1 MSTLAPPKNLTRNVL
16 IGMGL
21 GVLIASVF
29 FYTHHIYEVIG
40 PGGLSIQAGW
50 TSQSFFGGIEKYL
63 FNLGGQI
70 FKNLL
75 MLVVVPLV
83 FFSLVS
89 GISSLTNMVKLGSIA
104 TKTIGLYLFTTGIAV
119 SIALLFGWIFNL
131 SGYDGD
137 YGSFEPATAD
147 PSLYGTVLRIFPNNI
162 FGAFVENNMLG
173 IVFISILFGIALN
186 LTDDLTN
193 GLSKTF
199 ERFNLVFLKIVL
211 LIMSFAP
218 IGVFCLMGSYVMA
231 KGLNIFGDLAQYV
244 ILLIFVL
251 AFHLAFTY
259 SLILKIFANLNPLIF
274 FKKMRNVALFAFST
288 SSSAATIPVTLKTV
302 TDDLGVKKDVS
313 SFVIPVGATINMD
326 GTAIMQGLATMFI
339 ASTVGV
345 DLTFIQ
351 YMQIVLLAIVTSIG
365 TAAVP
370 SAGTVT
376 LALILGSLG
385 LPLDAIGLILAVD
398 RILDMMRT
406 AVNVCGDAAVSCI
419 VAKSENELD
428 EQIFNK

>member
-1 MSTLAPPKNLTRNVL
+1 MSVLSPPKNLTKNVL
-16 IGMGL
+16 LGMAA

-29 FYTHHIYEVIG
+29 YYSQDLI
-40 PGGLSIQAGW
+40 PAGLYL
-50 TSQSFFGGIEKYL
+50 TIEKYV

-89 GISSLTNMVKLGSIA
+89 GISSLSNMVKLGSIA
-104 TKTIGLYLFTTGIAV
+104 TKTIGLYLMTTGIAV
-119 SIALLFGWIFNL
+119 SLALIFGWVFNL
-131 SGYDGD
+131 SGYEGEVDSFSPTSGD
-137 YGSFEPATAD
+137 S
-147 PSLYGTVLRIFPNNI
+147 SLYGTVMRIFPNNI

-186 LTDDLTN
+186 LTDELT
-193 GLSKTF
+193 GGMSKTF
-199 ERFNLVFLKIVL
+199 EKLNTVFLKIVL

-231 KGLNIFGDLAQYV
+231 KGLNVFGDLAQYV
-244 ILLIFVL
+244 ALLIFVL
-251 AFHLAFTY
+251 AFHLFFTY
-259 SLILKIFANLNPLIF
+259 SLLLKVFAKLNPLIF
-274 FKKMRNVALFAFST
+274 YRKMKDVALFAFST

-302 TDDLGVKKDVS
+302 TDELGVKKDVS
-313 SFVIPVGATINMD
+313 AFVVPVGATINMD

-345 DLTFIQ
+345 DLTLVQ
-351 YMQIVLLAIVTSIG
+351 YGQIVLLAIVTSIG

-398 RILDMMRT
+398 RILDMIRT

-428 EQIFNK
+428 EKIFNG

>member
-1 MSTLAPPKNLTRNVL
+1 MNVLSPPKNLTKNVL
-16 IGMGL
+16 LGMAAGVILASALYYNQDLIPTGL
-21 GVLIASVF
+21 YLAV
-29 FYTHHIYEVIG
+29 
-40 PGGLSIQAGW
+40 
-50 TSQSFFGGIEKYL
+50 EKYV

-89 GISSLTNMVKLGSIA
+89 GISSLSNMVKLGSIA
-104 TKTIGLYLFTTGIAV
+104 TKTIGLYLMTTGIAV
-119 SIALLFGWIFNL
+119 SMALIFGYIFNL
-131 SGYDGD
+131 SGYEGD
-137 YGSFEPATAD
+137 VEAFTPTTGDS
-147 PSLYGTVLRIFPNNI
+147 SLYGTVMRIFPNNI

-186 LTDDLTN
+186 LTDELT
-193 GLSKTF
+193 GGMSKTF
-199 ERFNLVFLKIVL
+199 EKLNTVFLKIVL

-218 IGVFCLMGSYVMA
+218 VGVFCLMGSYVMA
-231 KGLNIFGDLAQYV
+231 KGLNVFGDLAQYV
-244 ILLIFVL
+244 ALLIFVL
-251 AFHLAFTY
+251 AFHLFFTY
-259 SLILKIFANLNPLIF
+259 SLILKFFANLNPLIF
-274 FKKMRNVALFAFST
+274 YKKMKDVALFAFST

-302 TDDLGVKKDVS
+302 TDELGVKKDVS
-313 SFVIPVGATINMD
+313 AFVVPVGATINMD

-339 ASTVGV
+339 ASTVGI
-345 DLTFIQ
+345 DLTLAQ
-351 YMQIVLLAIVTSIG
+351 YGQIVLLAIVTSIG

-398 RILDMMRT
+398 RILDMIRT

-428 EQIFNK
+428 EQIYNG

>member
-1 MSTLAPPKNLTRNVL
+1 MNALSAPKNLTRNVL
-16 IGMGL
+16 IGMAAGI
-21 GVLIASVF
+21 LIAST
-29 FYTHHIYEVIG
+29 FYY
-40 PGGLSIQAGW
+40 
-50 TSQSFFGGIEKYL
+50 SQGFINEDISVGVEKYI

-89 GISSLTNMVKLGSIA
+89 GISSLSNMVKLGSIA
-104 TKTIGLYLFTTGIAV
+104 TKTIGLYLFTTAIAV
-119 SIALLFGWIFNL
+119 CLALFFGWAFNL
-131 SGYDGD
+131 SGFEGTVDSYVPPSGD
-137 YGSFEPATAD
+137 S
-147 PSLYGTVLRIFPNNI
+147 SLYGTVLRIFPNNI
-162 FGAFVENNMLG
+162 FGAFIENNMLG
-173 IVFISILFGIALN
+173 IVFISILFGLALN

-199 ERFNLVFLKIVL
+199 ERFNIVFLKIVL
-211 LIMSFAP
+211 LIMAFAP

-244 ILLIFVL
+244 LILIFVL
-251 AFHLAFTY
+251 AFHLIFTY
-259 SLILKIFANLNPLIF
+259 SLILKSFANLSPLIF
-274 FKKMRNVALFAFST
+274 YRKMKNVALFAFST

-313 SFVIPVGATINMD
+313 SFVVPVGATINMD

-339 ASTVGV
+339 ASTVGI
-345 DLTFIQ
+345 DLTLIQ
-351 YMQIVLLAIVTSIG
+351 YGQIVLLAIVTSIG

-398 RILDMMRT
+398 RILDMIRT

-428 EQIFNK
+428 LSIYNSE

>member
-1 MSTLAPPKNLTRNVL
+1 MSVLSAPKNLTRNVL
-16 IGMGL
+16 IGMAT
-21 GVLIASVF
+21 GVMIASA
-29 FYTHHIYEVIG
+29 FYYGQHLI
-40 PGGLSIQAGW
+40 PSSIFSGV
-50 TSQSFFGGIEKYL
+50 EKYI

-89 GISSLTNMVKLGSIA
+89 GISSLSNMVKLGSIA

-119 SIALLFGWIFNL
+119 SLALLFGWIFDI
-131 SGYDGD
+131 SGSTATREYEAVTGD
-137 YGSFEPATAD
+137 S
-147 PSLYGTVLRIFPNNI
+147 SLYDTVLRIFPNNM
-162 FGAFVENNMLG
+162 FGAFIENNMLG

-186 LTDDLTN
+186 LTDELTD

-199 ERFNLVFLKIVL
+199 EKFNIVFLKIVL

-218 IGVFCLMGSYVMA
+218 IGVFCLMGSYVMQY
-231 KGLNIFGDLAQYV
+231 GLDIFGDLAQYV
-244 ILLIFVL
+244 LLLIFVL
-251 AFHLAFTY
+251 IFHLIFTY
-259 SLILKIFANLNPLIF
+259 SLILKLFANLNPLIF

-313 SFVIPVGATINMD
+313 SFVVPVGATINMD

-339 ASTVGV
+339 AASTPEI
-345 DLTFIQ
+345 DLSLVQ
-351 YMQIVLLAIVTSIG
+351 YGQIILLAIITSIG

-370 SAGTVT
+370 SAGIIT
-376 LALILGSLG
+376 LTLILSSLG
-385 LPLDAIGLILAVD
+385 LPLEKIGLILAVD
-398 RILDMMRT
+398 RILDMLRT
-406 AVNVCGDAAVSCI
+406 SVNVCGDAAVSCI

>member
-1 MSTLAPPKNLTRNVL
+1 MNALSAPKNLTRNVL
-16 IGMGL
+16 IGMAAGIL
-21 GVLIASVF
+21 VASTFYYSQGFISEDISVGV
-29 FYTHHIYEVIG
+29 
-40 PGGLSIQAGW
+40 
-50 TSQSFFGGIEKYL
+50 EKYI

-83 FFSLVS
+83 FFSLVT
-89 GISSLTNMVKLGSIA
+89 GISSLSNMVKLGSIA
-104 TKTIGLYLFTTGIAV
+104 TKTIGLYLFTTAIAV
-119 SIALLFGWIFNL
+119 SLALLFGWVFNL
-131 SGYDGD
+131 SGFEGTVDSYVPPSGD
-137 YGSFEPATAD
+137 S
-147 PSLYGTVLRIFPNNI
+147 SLYGTVLRIFPNNI
-162 FGAFVENNMLG
+162 FGAFIENNMLG
-173 IVFISILFGIALN
+173 IVFISILFGLALN

-199 ERFNLVFLKIVL
+199 ERFNIVFLKIVL
-211 LIMSFAP
+211 LIMTFAP

-231 KGLNIFGDLAQYV
+231 KGLNIFGDLVQYV
-244 ILLIFVL
+244 LLLIFVL
-251 AFHLAFTY
+251 FFHLIFTY
-259 SLILKIFANLNPLIF
+259 SLILKSFANLSPLIF
-274 FKKMRNVALFAFST
+274 YRKMKNVALFAFST

-313 SFVIPVGATINMD
+313 SFVVPVGATINMD

-339 ASTVGV
+339 ASTAGV
-345 DLTFIQ
+345 DLTLIQ
-351 YMQIVLLAIVTSIG
+351 YGQIVVLAIVTSIG

-398 RILDMMRT
+398 RILDMIRT

-428 EQIFNK
+428 LSIYNSE

>member
-1 MSTLAPPKNLTRNVL
+1 MNTLSAPKNLTRNVL

-21 GVLIASVF
+21 GILIASI
-29 FYTHHIYEVIG
+29 FYYSQNT
-40 PGGLSIQAGW
+40 L
-50 TSQSFFGGIEKYL
+50 SQSLSLGIEKYV

-89 GISSLTNMVKLGSIA
+89 GISSLSNMVKLGSIA
-104 TKTIGLYLFTTGIAV
+104 TKTIGLYLLTTGIAV
-119 SIALLFGWIFNL
+119 SLALFFGWLFDL
-131 SGYDGD
+131 SGTDGAIASYAPPLGD
-137 YGSFEPATAD
+137 S
-147 PSLYGTVLRIFPNNI
+147 SLYGTVLRIFPNNM
-162 FGAFVENNMLG
+162 FGAFIENNMLG
-173 IVFISILFGIALN
+173 IVFISILFGLALN

-193 GLSKTF
+193 GLSKNF
-199 ERFNLVFLKIVL
+199 ERFNIVFLKVVL
-211 LIMSFAP
+211 LIMSLAP
-218 IGVFCLMGSYVMA
+218 IGVFCLMGSYVMD
-231 KGLNIFGDLAQYV
+231 KGLDIFGDLAEYV
-244 ILLIFVL
+244 VLLIFVL
-251 AFHLAFTY
+251 FFHLFFTY
-259 SLILKIFANLNPLIF
+259 SLILKLFANLNPLTF
-274 FKKMRNVALFAFST
+274 YKKMRNVALFAFST

-313 SFVIPVGATINMD
+313 SFVVPVGATINMD

-345 DLTFIQ
+345 DLTLIQ
-351 YMQIVLLAIVTSIG
+351 YGQIVLLAIVTSIG

-376 LALILGSLG
+376 LALILGSVG

-398 RILDMMRT
+398 RILDMIRT
-406 AVNVCGDAAVSCI
+406 SVNVCGDAAVSCI
-419 VAKSENELD
+419 VAKSEGEFD
-428 EQIFNK
+428 QAVFDSKI

>member
-1 MSTLAPPKNLTRNVL
+1 MNVLSPPKNLTKNVL
-16 IGMGL
+16 LGMAAGVILASALYYNQDLIPTGL
-21 GVLIASVF
+21 YLAV
-29 FYTHHIYEVIG
+29 
-40 PGGLSIQAGW
+40 
-50 TSQSFFGGIEKYL
+50 EKYV

-89 GISSLTNMVKLGSIA
+89 GISSLSNMVKLGSIA
-104 TKTIGLYLFTTGIAV
+104 TKTIGLYLMTTGIAV
-119 SIALLFGWIFNL
+119 SMALVFGYIFNL
-131 SGYDGD
+131 SGYEGD
-137 YGSFEPATAD
+137 VEAFTPTTGDS
-147 PSLYGTVLRIFPNNI
+147 SLYGTVMRIFPNNI

-186 LTDDLTN
+186 LTDELT
-193 GLSKTF
+193 GGMSKTF
-199 ERFNLVFLKIVL
+199 EKLNTVFLKIVL

-218 IGVFCLMGSYVMA
+218 VGVFCLMGSYVMA
-231 KGLNIFGDLAQYV
+231 KGLNVFGDLAQYV
-244 ILLIFVL
+244 ALLIFVL
-251 AFHLAFTY
+251 AFHLFFTY
-259 SLILKIFANLNPLIF
+259 SLILKFFANLNPLIF
-274 FKKMRNVALFAFST
+274 YKKMKDVALFAFST

-302 TDDLGVKKDVS
+302 TDELGVKKDVS
-313 SFVIPVGATINMD
+313 AFVVPVGATINMD

-339 ASTVGV
+339 ASTVGI
-345 DLTFIQ
+345 DLTLVQ
-351 YMQIVLLAIVTSIG
+351 YGQIVLLAIVTSIG

-398 RILDMMRT
+398 RILDMIRT

-428 EQIFNK
+428 EKIFNR

>member
-1 MSTLAPPKNLTRNVL
+1 MNTLSAPKNLTRNVL

-21 GVLIASVF
+21 GILIASI
-29 FYTHHIYEVIG
+29 FYYSQNT
-40 PGGLSIQAGW
+40 L
-50 TSQSFFGGIEKYL
+50 SQSLSLGIEKYV

-89 GISSLTNMVKLGSIA
+89 GISSLSNMVKLGSIA
-104 TKTIGLYLFTTGIAV
+104 TKTIGLYLLTTGIAV
-119 SIALLFGWIFNL
+119 SLALFFGWLFDL
-131 SGYDGD
+131 SGTDGAIASYAPPLGD
-137 YGSFEPATAD
+137 S
-147 PSLYGTVLRIFPNNI
+147 SLYGTVLRIFPNNM
-162 FGAFVENNMLG
+162 FGAFIENNMLG
-173 IVFISILFGIALN
+173 IVFISILFGLALN

-193 GLSKTF
+193 GLSKNF
-199 ERFNLVFLKIVL
+199 ERFNIVFLKVVL
-211 LIMSFAP
+211 LIMSLAP
-218 IGVFCLMGSYVMA
+218 IGVFCLMGSYVMD
-231 KGLNIFGDLAQYV
+231 KGLNIFGDLAEYV
-244 ILLIFVL
+244 VLLIFVL
-251 AFHLAFTY
+251 FFHLFFTY
-259 SLILKIFANLNPLIF
+259 SLILKLFANLNPLTF
-274 FKKMRNVALFAFST
+274 YKKMRNVALFAFST

-313 SFVIPVGATINMD
+313 SFVVPVGATINMD

-345 DLTFIQ
+345 DLTLIQ
-351 YMQIVLLAIVTSIG
+351 YGQIVLLAIVTSIG

-376 LALILGSLG
+376 LALILGSVG

-398 RILDMMRT
+398 RILDMIRT
-406 AVNVCGDAAVSCI
+406 SVNVCGDAAVSCI
-419 VAKSENELD
+419 VAKSEGEFD
-428 EQIFNK
+428 QAVFDSRI

>member
-1 MSTLAPPKNLTRNVL
+1 MSVLAPPKNLTRNVL
-16 IGMGL
+16 LGMAI
-21 GVLIASVF
+21 GVLIASIL
-29 FYTHHIYEVIG
+29 YYNQNLI
-40 PGGLSIQAGW
+40 PSGLYL
-50 TSQSFFGGIEKYL
+50 TIEKYV

-89 GISSLTNMVKLGSIA
+89 GISSLSNMVKLGSIA
-104 TKTIGLYLFTTGIAV
+104 TKTIGLYLMTTGIAV
-119 SIALLFGWIFNL
+119 SIALIFGYVFNL
-131 SGYDGD
+131 SGYEGD
-137 YGSFEPATAD
+137 VEAFTPTTGDS
-147 PSLYGTVLRIFPNNI
+147 SLYGTVMRIFPNNI

-186 LTDDLTN
+186 LTDELTG

-199 ERFNLVFLKIVL
+199 EKLNTVFLKIVL

-218 IGVFCLMGSYVMA
+218 VGVFCLMGSYVMA
-231 KGLNIFGDLAQYV
+231 KGLNVFGDLAQYV
-244 ILLIFVL
+244 ALLIFVL
-251 AFHLAFTY
+251 AFHLVFTY
-259 SLILKIFANLNPLIF
+259 SLILKVFANLNPLIF
-274 FKKMRNVALFAFST
+274 YRKMKDVALFAFST

-302 TDDLGVKKDVS
+302 TDELGVKKDVS
-313 SFVIPVGATINMD
+313 AFVVPVGATINMD

-345 DLTFIQ
+345 DLTLVQ
-351 YMQIVLLAIVTSIG
+351 YGQIVLLAIVTSIG

-398 RILDMMRT
+398 RILDMIRT

-428 EQIFNK
+428 EKVFNG

>member
-1 MSTLAPPKNLTRNVL
+1 MSVLSPPKNLTKNVL
-16 IGMGL
+16 LGMAA

-29 FYTHHIYEVIG
+29 YYTQDSI
-40 PGGLSIQAGW
+40 PAGLYL
-50 TSQSFFGGIEKYL
+50 TIEKYV

-89 GISSLTNMVKLGSIA
+89 GISSLSNMVKLGSIA
-104 TKTIGLYLFTTGIAV
+104 TKTIGLYLMTTGIAV
-119 SIALLFGWIFNL
+119 SMALIFGYIFNL
-131 SGYDGD
+131 SGYEGD
-137 YGSFEPATAD
+137 VEAFTPTTGDS
-147 PSLYGTVLRIFPNNI
+147 SLYGTVMRIFPNNI

-186 LTDDLTN
+186 LTDELTG

-199 ERFNLVFLKIVL
+199 EKLNTVFLKIVL

-218 IGVFCLMGSYVMA
+218 VGVFCLMGSYVMA
-231 KGLNIFGDLAQYV
+231 KGLNVFGDLAQYV
-244 ILLIFVL
+244 ALLIFVL
-251 AFHLAFTY
+251 AFHLFFTY
-259 SLILKIFANLNPLIF
+259 SLILKVFANLNPLIF
-274 FKKMRNVALFAFST
+274 YRKMKDVALFAFST

-302 TDDLGVKKDVS
+302 TDELGVKKDVS
-313 SFVIPVGATINMD
+313 AFVVPVGATINMD

-345 DLTFIQ
+345 DLTLVQ
-351 YMQIVLLAIVTSIG
+351 YGQIVLLAIVTSIG

-398 RILDMMRT
+398 RILDMIRT

-428 EQIFNK
+428 EKIFKG

>member
-1 MSTLAPPKNLTRNVL
+1 MNALSAPKNLTRNVL
-16 IGMGL
+16 IGMAAGILVASTFYYLQGFINEDISL
-21 GVLIASVF
+21 GV
-29 FYTHHIYEVIG
+29 
-40 PGGLSIQAGW
+40 
-50 TSQSFFGGIEKYL
+50 EKYI

-89 GISSLTNMVKLGSIA
+89 GISSLSNMVKLGSIA
-104 TKTIGLYLFTTGIAV
+104 TKTIGLYLFTTAIAV
-119 SIALLFGWIFNL
+119 SLALFFGWAFNL
-131 SGYDGD
+131 SGFEGTVDSYVPPSGD
-137 YGSFEPATAD
+137 S
-147 PSLYGTVLRIFPNNI
+147 SLYGTVLRIFPNNI
-162 FGAFVENNMLG
+162 FGAFIENNMLG
-173 IVFISILFGIALN
+173 IVFISILFGLALN

-199 ERFNLVFLKIVL
+199 ERFNIVFLKIVL
-211 LIMSFAP
+211 LIMTFAP

-244 ILLIFVL
+244 LILIFVL
-251 AFHLAFTY
+251 AFHLIFTY
-259 SLILKIFANLNPLIF
+259 SLILKSFANLSPLIF
-274 FKKMRNVALFAFST
+274 FRKMKNVALFAFST

-313 SFVIPVGATINMD
+313 SFVVPVGATINMD

-339 ASTVGV
+339 ASTVGI
-345 DLTFIQ
+345 DLTLIQ
-351 YMQIVLLAIVTSIG
+351 YGQIVVLAIVTSIG

-398 RILDMMRT
+398 RILDMIRT

-428 EQIFNK
+428 LSVYNSE

>member
-1 MSTLAPPKNLTRNVL
+1 MNALSAPKNLTRNVL
-16 IGMGL
+16 IGMAAGILVASIFYYSQGL
-21 GVLIASVF
+21 ISENISQGV
-29 FYTHHIYEVIG
+29 
-40 PGGLSIQAGW
+40 
-50 TSQSFFGGIEKYL
+50 EKYL

-89 GISSLTNMVKLGSIA
+89 GISSLSNMVKLGSIA
-104 TKTIGLYLFTTGIAV
+104 TKTIGLYLFTTAIAV
-119 SIALLFGWIFNL
+119 SLALFFGWAFNL
-131 SGYDGD
+131 SGFEGTVDSYVPPVGD
-137 YGSFEPATAD
+137 S
-147 PSLYGTVLRIFPNNI
+147 SLYGTVLRIFPNNI
-162 FGAFVENNMLG
+162 FGSFIENNMLG

-186 LTDDLTN
+186 LTDDLTD

-199 ERFNLVFLKIVL
+199 ERFNIVFLKIVL
-211 LIMSFAP
+211 LVMSFAP
-218 IGVFCLMGSYVMA
+218 IGVFCLMGSYVMS

-244 ILLIFVL
+244 LLLIFVL
-251 AFHLAFTY
+251 AFHLIVTY
-259 SLILKIFANLNPLIF
+259 SLILKSFANLNPLVF
-274 FKKMRNVALFAFST
+274 YRKMKNVALFAFST

-302 TDDLGVKKDVS
+302 TEDLGVKKDVS
-313 SFVIPVGATINMD
+313 SFVVPVGATINMD

-345 DLTFIQ
+345 DLTLIQ
-351 YMQIVLLAIVTSIG
+351 YGQIVLLAIVTSIG

-370 SAGTVT
+370 SAGTIT

-398 RILDMMRT
+398 RILDMIRT

-428 EQIFNK
+428 LSIYNSE

>member
-1 MSTLAPPKNLTRNVL
+1 MSVLSPPKNLTKNVL
-16 IGMGL
+16 LGMAA

-29 FYTHHIYEVIG
+29 YYTQDSI
-40 PGGLSIQAGW
+40 PAGLYL
-50 TSQSFFGGIEKYL
+50 TIEKYV

-89 GISSLTNMVKLGSIA
+89 GISSLSNMVKLGSIA
-104 TKTIGLYLFTTGIAV
+104 TKTIGLYLMTTGIAV
-119 SIALLFGWIFNL
+119 SMALIFGYIFNL
-131 SGYDGD
+131 SGYEGD
-137 YGSFEPATAD
+137 VEAFTPTTGDS
-147 PSLYGTVLRIFPNNI
+147 SLYGTVMRIFPNNI

-173 IVFISILFGIALN
+173 IVFVSILFGIALN
-186 LTDDLTN
+186 LTDELTG

-199 ERFNLVFLKIVL
+199 EKLNTVFLKIVL

-218 IGVFCLMGSYVMA
+218 VGVFCLMGSYVMA
-231 KGLNIFGDLAQYV
+231 KGLNVFGDLAQYV
-244 ILLIFVL
+244 ALLIFVL
-251 AFHLAFTY
+251 AFHLFFTY
-259 SLILKIFANLNPLIF
+259 SLILKVFANLNPLIF
-274 FKKMRNVALFAFST
+274 YRKMKDVALFAFST

-302 TDDLGVKKDVS
+302 TDELGVKKDVS
-313 SFVIPVGATINMD
+313 AFVVPVGATINMD

-345 DLTFIQ
+345 DLTLVQ
-351 YMQIVLLAIVTSIG
+351 YGQIVLLAIVTSIG

-398 RILDMMRT
+398 RILDMIRT

-428 EQIFNK
+428 EKIFNG

>member
-1 MSTLAPPKNLTRNVL
+1 MNALSAPKNLTRNVL
-16 IGMGL
+16 IGMAAGIL
-21 GVLIASVF
+21 VASTFYYSQGFINEDISVGV
-29 FYTHHIYEVIG
+29 
-40 PGGLSIQAGW
+40 
-50 TSQSFFGGIEKYL
+50 EKYI

-83 FFSLVS
+83 FFSLVT
-89 GISSLTNMVKLGSIA
+89 GISSLSNMVKLGSIA
-104 TKTIGLYLFTTGIAV
+104 TKTIGLYLFTTAIAV
-119 SIALLFGWIFNL
+119 SLALFFGWAFSL
-131 SGYDGD
+131 SGFEGTVDSYVPPSGD
-137 YGSFEPATAD
+137 S
-147 PSLYGTVLRIFPNNI
+147 SLYGTVLRIFPNNI
-162 FGAFVENNMLG
+162 FGAFIENNMLG
-173 IVFISILFGIALN
+173 IVFISILFGLALN

-199 ERFNLVFLKIVL
+199 ERFNIVFLKIVL
-211 LIMSFAP
+211 LIMTFAP

-231 KGLNIFGDLAQYV
+231 KGLNIFGDLVQYV
-244 ILLIFVL
+244 LLLIFVL
-251 AFHLAFTY
+251 FFHLIFTY
-259 SLILKIFANLNPLIF
+259 SLILKSFANLSPLIF
-274 FKKMRNVALFAFST
+274 YRKMKNVALFAFST

-313 SFVIPVGATINMD
+313 SFVVPVGATINMD

-345 DLTFIQ
+345 DLTLIQ
-351 YMQIVLLAIVTSIG
+351 YGQIVVLAIVTSIG

-406 AVNVCGDAAVSCI
+406 SVNVCGDAAVSCI

-428 EQIFNK
+428 LLTFNSK

>member
-1 MSTLAPPKNLTRNVL
+1 MSVLSPPKNLTKNVL
-16 IGMGL
+16 LGMAA

-29 FYTHHIYEVIG
+29 YYSQDLI
-40 PGGLSIQAGW
+40 PAGLYL
-50 TSQSFFGGIEKYL
+50 TIEKYV

-89 GISSLTNMVKLGSIA
+89 GISSLSNMVKLGSIA
-104 TKTIGLYLFTTGIAV
+104 TKTIGLYLMTTGIAV
-119 SIALLFGWIFNL
+119 SLALIFGWVFNL
-131 SGYDGD
+131 SGYEGEVDSFSPSTGD
-137 YGSFEPATAD
+137 S
-147 PSLYGTVLRIFPNNI
+147 SLYGTVMRIFPNNI

-173 IVFISILFGIALN
+173 IVFISIVFGIALN
-186 LTDDLTN
+186 LTDELT
-193 GLSKTF
+193 GGMSKTF
-199 ERFNLVFLKIVL
+199 EKLNTVFLKIVL

-218 IGVFCLMGSYVMA
+218 VGVFCLMGSYVMA
-231 KGLNIFGDLAQYV
+231 KGLNVFGDLAQYV
-244 ILLIFVL
+244 ALLIFVL
-251 AFHLAFTY
+251 AFHLFFTY
-259 SLILKIFANLNPLIF
+259 SLLLKVFAKLNPLIF
-274 FKKMRNVALFAFST
+274 YRKMKDVALFAFST

-302 TDDLGVKKDVS
+302 TDELGVKKDVS
-313 SFVIPVGATINMD
+313 AFVVPVGATINMD

-345 DLTFIQ
+345 DLTLVQ
-351 YMQIVLLAIVTSIG
+351 YGQIVLLAIVTSIG

-398 RILDMMRT
+398 RILDMIRT

-428 EQIFNK
+428 EKIFNG

>member
-1 MSTLAPPKNLTRNVL
+1 MNALSAPKNLTRNVL
-16 IGMGL
+16 IGMAAGILVASTFYYLQGFINEDISL
-21 GVLIASVF
+21 GV
-29 FYTHHIYEVIG
+29 
-40 PGGLSIQAGW
+40 
-50 TSQSFFGGIEKYL
+50 EKYI

-89 GISSLTNMVKLGSIA
+89 GISSLSNMVKLGSIA
-104 TKTIGLYLFTTGIAV
+104 TKTIGLYLFTTAIAV
-119 SIALLFGWIFNL
+119 SLALFFGWAFNL
-131 SGYDGD
+131 SGFEGTVDSYVPPSGD
-137 YGSFEPATAD
+137 S
-147 PSLYGTVLRIFPNNI
+147 SLYGTVLRIFPNNI
-162 FGAFVENNMLG
+162 FGAFIENNMLG
-173 IVFISILFGIALN
+173 IVFISILFGLALN

-193 GLSKTF
+193 GFSKTF
-199 ERFNLVFLKIVL
+199 ERFNIVFLKIVL
-211 LIMSFAP
+211 LIMTFAP

-244 ILLIFVL
+244 LILIFVL
-251 AFHLAFTY
+251 AFHLIFTY
-259 SLILKIFANLNPLIF
+259 SLILKSFANLSPLIF
-274 FKKMRNVALFAFST
+274 YRKMKNVALFAFST

-345 DLTFIQ
+345 DLTLIQ
-351 YMQIVLLAIVTSIG
+351 YGQIVILAIVTSIG

-398 RILDMMRT
+398 RILDMIRT

-428 EQIFNK
+428 LSIYNSE

>member
-1 MSTLAPPKNLTRNVL
+1 MSVLSPPKNLTKNVL
-16 IGMGL
+16 LGMAA

-29 FYTHHIYEVIG
+29 YYSQDLI
-40 PGGLSIQAGW
+40 PAGLYL
-50 TSQSFFGGIEKYL
+50 TIEKYV

-89 GISSLTNMVKLGSIA
+89 GISSLSNMVKLGSIA
-104 TKTIGLYLFTTGIAV
+104 TKTIGLYLMTTGIAV
-119 SIALLFGWIFNL
+119 SLALIFGWVFNL
-131 SGYDGD
+131 SGYEGEVDSFSPTTGD
-137 YGSFEPATAD
+137 S
-147 PSLYGTVLRIFPNNI
+147 SLYGTVMRIFPNNI

-186 LTDDLTN
+186 LTDELT
-193 GLSKTF
+193 GGMSKTF
-199 ERFNLVFLKIVL
+199 EKLNTVFLKIVL

-231 KGLNIFGDLAQYV
+231 KGLNVFGDLAQYV
-244 ILLIFVL
+244 ALLIFVL
-251 AFHLAFTY
+251 AFHLFFTY
-259 SLILKIFANLNPLIF
+259 SLLLKVFAKLNPLIF
-274 FKKMRNVALFAFST
+274 YRKMKDVALFAFST

-302 TDDLGVKKDVS
+302 TDELGVKKDVS
-313 SFVIPVGATINMD
+313 AFVVPVGATINMD

-345 DLTFIQ
+345 DLTLVQ
-351 YMQIVLLAIVTSIG
+351 YGQIVLLAIVTSIG

-398 RILDMMRT
+398 RILDMIRT
-406 AVNVCGDAAVSCI
+406 AVNVCGDAAVACI

-428 EQIFNK
+428 EKIFNG

>member
-1 MSTLAPPKNLTRNVL
+1 MNALSAPKNLTRNVL
-16 IGMGL
+16 IGMAAGILVASTFYYLQGFINEDISL
-21 GVLIASVF
+21 GV
-29 FYTHHIYEVIG
+29 
-40 PGGLSIQAGW
+40 
-50 TSQSFFGGIEKYL
+50 EKYI

-89 GISSLTNMVKLGSIA
+89 GISSLSNMVKLGSIA
-104 TKTIGLYLFTTGIAV
+104 TKTIGLYLFTTAIAV
-119 SIALLFGWIFNL
+119 SLALFFGWAFNL
-131 SGYDGD
+131 SGFEGTVDSYVPPSGD
-137 YGSFEPATAD
+137 S
-147 PSLYGTVLRIFPNNI
+147 SLYGTVLRIFPNNI
-162 FGAFVENNMLG
+162 FGAFIENNMLG
-173 IVFISILFGIALN
+173 IVFISILFGLALN

-193 GLSKTF
+193 GFSKTF
-199 ERFNLVFLKIVL
+199 ERFNIVFLKIVL
-211 LIMSFAP
+211 LIMTFAP

-244 ILLIFVL
+244 LILIFVL
-251 AFHLAFTY
+251 AFHLIFTY
-259 SLILKIFANLNPLIF
+259 SLILKSFANLSPLIF
-274 FKKMRNVALFAFST
+274 YRKMKNVALFAFST

-313 SFVIPVGATINMD
+313 SFVVPVGATINMD

-339 ASTVGV
+339 ASTVGI
-345 DLTFIQ
+345 DLTLIQ
-351 YMQIVLLAIVTSIG
+351 YGQIVVLAIVTSIG

-398 RILDMMRT
+398 RILDMIRT

-428 EQIFNK
+428 LSVYNSE

>member
-1 MSTLAPPKNLTRNVL
+1 MSVLSPPKNLTKNVL
-16 IGMGL
+16 LGMAA

-29 FYTHHIYEVIG
+29 YYTQDSI
-40 PGGLSIQAGW
+40 PAGLYL
-50 TSQSFFGGIEKYL
+50 TIEKYV

-89 GISSLTNMVKLGSIA
+89 GISSLSNMVKLGSIA
-104 TKTIGLYLFTTGIAV
+104 TKTIGLYLMTTGIAV
-119 SIALLFGWIFNL
+119 SMALIFGYIFNL
-131 SGYDGD
+131 SGYEGD
-137 YGSFEPATAD
+137 VEAFTPTTGDS
-147 PSLYGTVLRIFPNNI
+147 SLYGTVMRIFPNNI

-186 LTDDLTN
+186 LTDELTG

-199 ERFNLVFLKIVL
+199 EKLNTVFLKIVL

-218 IGVFCLMGSYVMA
+218 VGVFCLMGSYVMA
-231 KGLNIFGDLAQYV
+231 KGLNVFGDLAQYV
-244 ILLIFVL
+244 ALLIFVL
-251 AFHLAFTY
+251 AFHLFFTY
-259 SLILKIFANLNPLIF
+259 SLILKVFANLNPLIF
-274 FKKMRNVALFAFST
+274 YRKMKDVALFAFST

-302 TDDLGVKKDVS
+302 TDELGVKKDVS
-313 SFVIPVGATINMD
+313 AFVVPVGATINMD

-339 ASTVGV
+339 AASTPEV
-345 DLTFIQ
+345 DLTLVQ
-351 YMQIVLLAIVTSIG
+351 YGQIVLLAIVTSIG

-398 RILDMMRT
+398 RILDMIRT

-428 EQIFNK
+428 EKIFNG

>member
-1 MSTLAPPKNLTRNVL
+1 MSVLSPPKNLTKNVL
-16 IGMGL
+16 LGMAA
-21 GVLIASVF
+21 GVLIASA
-29 FYTHHIYEVIG
+29 FYYTQDSI
-40 PGGLSIQAGW
+40 PAGLYL
-50 TSQSFFGGIEKYL
+50 TIEKYV

-89 GISSLTNMVKLGSIA
+89 GISSLSNMVKLGSIA
-104 TKTIGLYLFTTGIAV
+104 TKTIGLYLMTTGIAV
-119 SIALLFGWIFNL
+119 SMALIFGYIFNL
-131 SGYDGD
+131 SGYEGD
-137 YGSFEPATAD
+137 VEAFTPTTGDS
-147 PSLYGTVLRIFPNNI
+147 SLYGTVMRIFPNNI

-186 LTDDLTN
+186 LTDELTG

-199 ERFNLVFLKIVL
+199 EKLNTVFLKIVL

-218 IGVFCLMGSYVMA
+218 VGVFCLMGSYVMA
-231 KGLNIFGDLAQYV
+231 KGLNVFGDLAQYV
-244 ILLIFVL
+244 ALLIFVL
-251 AFHLAFTY
+251 AFHLFFTY
-259 SLILKIFANLNPLIF
+259 SLILKVFANLNPFIF
-274 FKKMRNVALFAFST
+274 YKKMKDVALFAFST

-302 TDDLGVKKDVS
+302 TDELGVKKDVS
-313 SFVIPVGATINMD
+313 AFVVPVGATINMD

-345 DLTFIQ
+345 DLTLVQ
-351 YMQIVLLAIVTSIG
+351 YGQIVLLAIVTSIG

-398 RILDMMRT
+398 RILDMIRT

-428 EQIFNK
+428 EKIFNG

>member
-1 MSTLAPPKNLTRNVL
+1 MSVLSPPKNLTKNVL
-16 IGMGL
+16 LGMAA

-29 FYTHHIYEVIG
+29 YSTQDSI
-40 PGGLSIQAGW
+40 PAGLYL
-50 TSQSFFGGIEKYL
+50 TIEKYV

-89 GISSLTNMVKLGSIA
+89 GISSLSNMVKLGSIA
-104 TKTIGLYLFTTGIAV
+104 TKTIGLYLMTTGIAV
-119 SIALLFGWIFNL
+119 SMALIFGYIFNL
-131 SGYDGD
+131 SGYEGD
-137 YGSFEPATAD
+137 VEAFTPTTGDS
-147 PSLYGTVLRIFPNNI
+147 SLYGTVMRIFPNNI

-186 LTDDLTN
+186 LTDELTG

-199 ERFNLVFLKIVL
+199 EKLNTVFLKIVL

-218 IGVFCLMGSYVMA
+218 VGVFCLMGSYVMA
-231 KGLNIFGDLAQYV
+231 KGLNVFGDLAQYV
-244 ILLIFVL
+244 ALLIFVL
-251 AFHLAFTY
+251 AFHLFFTY
-259 SLILKIFANLNPLIF
+259 SLILKVFANLNPLIF
-274 FKKMRNVALFAFST
+274 YRKMKDVALFAFST

-302 TDDLGVKKDVS
+302 TDELGVKKDVS
-313 SFVIPVGATINMD
+313 AFVVPVGATINMD

-345 DLTFIQ
+345 DLTLVQ
-351 YMQIVLLAIVTSIG
+351 YGQIVLLAIVTSIG

-398 RILDMMRT
+398 RILDMIRT

-428 EQIFNK
+428 EKIFNG

>member
-1 MSTLAPPKNLTRNVL
+1 MNTLSAPENLTRNVL
-16 IGMGL
+16 VGMGL
-21 GVLIASVF
+21 GVLVASI
-29 FYTHHIYEVIG
+29 FYYSPNLFPQT
-40 PGGLSIQAGW
+40 LSLGV
-50 TSQSFFGGIEKYL
+50 EKYV

-89 GISSLTNMVKLGSIA
+89 GISSLSNMVKLGSIA
-104 TKTIGLYLFTTGIAV
+104 TKTIGLYLLTTAIAV
-119 SIALLFGWIFNL
+119 SLALFFGWALDL
-131 SGYDGD
+131 SGSTGQVVPYTPPPGD
-137 YGSFEPATAD
+137 S
-147 PSLYGTVLRIFPNNI
+147 SLYGTVLRIFPNNM
-162 FGAFVENNMLG
+162 FGAFIENNMLG

-186 LTDDLTN
+186 LTDDLTD
-193 GLSKTF
+193 GLSKSF
-199 ERFNLVFLKIVL
+199 ERFNIVFLKIVL

-218 IGVFCLMGSYVMA
+218 IGVFCLMGSYVMD
-231 KGLNIFGDLAQYV
+231 KGVDIFGDLAEYV
-244 ILLIFVL
+244 LILIFVL
-251 AFHLAFTY
+251 FFHLIFTY
-259 SLILKIFANLNPLIF
+259 SLILKFFANLNPITF
-274 FKKMRNVALFAFST
+274 FKKMWNVALFAFST

-313 SFVIPVGATINMD
+313 SFVVPVGATINMD

-345 DLTFIQ
+345 DLTLVQ
-351 YMQIVLLAIVTSIG
+351 YGQIVMLAIVTSIG

-376 LALILGSLG
+376 LALILGSIG

-398 RILDMMRT
+398 RILDMIRT

-419 VAKSENELD
+419 VAKSENEFSQEVFD
-428 EQIFNK
+428 SEN